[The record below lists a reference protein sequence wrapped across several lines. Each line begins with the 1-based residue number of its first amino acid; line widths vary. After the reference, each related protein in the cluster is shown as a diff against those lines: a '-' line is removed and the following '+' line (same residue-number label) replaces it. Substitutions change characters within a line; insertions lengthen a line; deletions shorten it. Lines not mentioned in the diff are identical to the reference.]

1 MAIRRYIS
9 GFIGLLFLSVAVFFI
24 IYFFVPEVSMKFF
37 GMAFD
42 QEKAIE
48 TAIDRLDVSEEAKRM
63 LSDSSGE
70 LASFFS
76 ENADELWAFM
86 NSDEGRDAIESA
98 ARTARDGTLSFAEA
112 LSDRIGEE

>member
-42 QEKAIE
+42 QEQEGNLRFAVSVSYPMSDLYIPLLITIRPDGSYVISKDLVLDNVVE
-48 TAIDRLDVSEEAKRM
+48 TLDTTDVE
-63 LSDSSGE
+63 
-70 LASFFS
+70 
-76 ENADELWAFM
+76 
-86 NSDEGRDAIESA
+86 
-98 ARTARDGTLSFAEA
+98 
-112 LSDRIGEE
+112 